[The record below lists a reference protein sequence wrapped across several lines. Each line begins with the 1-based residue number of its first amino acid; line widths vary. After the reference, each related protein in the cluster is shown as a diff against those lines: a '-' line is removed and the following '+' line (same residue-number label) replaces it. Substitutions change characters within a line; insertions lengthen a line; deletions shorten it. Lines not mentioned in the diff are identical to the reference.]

1 MLFNSFEFILFLPI
15 VIFAYYLIPQKF
27 RWTLLLLAS
36 YFFYAS
42 WKVEYLILIIASTLI
57 DYWCGLKMG
66 NYETKKKRKPFLI
79 LSLISNL
86 GLLFTFKYYNFFVES
101 INDSFISLLD
111 AEELPLWE
119 SLILPVGISFYTF
132 QTLSYA
138 IDVYKGKQEP
148 EKHLGYFA
156 LYVSFFPQLVA
167 GPIERFSTLT
177 PQFKKAIK
185 FNYIDFANGVRLII
199 YGLFVKMVIADNLAE
214 LIDPV
219 YENPETYSSLAVTK
233 SIFLYPFQIYG
244 DFYGYSMV
252 AIGSALLMG
261 IKIMDNF
268 KTPYLSKS
276 IAEFWQRWH
285 ISLSTWFRDYLY
297 FPMGGNRV
305 SKGRWFY
312 NVFVVFV
319 LSGIWHGA
327 NWNFI
332 IWGAL
337 FGVIYWIE
345 KSIKLKGLSSK
356 LLDVTLMLKTFIIT
370 SLIWVFFRSENLTD
384 ALNHFSLAVNPS
396 IKDSL
401 ELAIPITT
409 AVMLFLFILSDI
421 LLYNKRFDIA
431 VGKMNIVLRW
441 GIYMTVVFCV
451 IVFASVKSH
460 NYIYFQF

>member
-15 VIFAYYLIPQKF
+15 VISLYYLVPQKF
-27 RWTLLLLAS
+27 RWSLLLLAS

-42 WKVEYLILIIASTLI
+42 WKVEYLVLIIASTLI
-57 DYWCGLKMG
+57 DYWCGIQMG
-66 NYETKKKRKPFLI
+66 KQETKQQRKPFLI

-101 INDSFISLLD
+101 LNDSIVSLMD
-111 AEELPLWE
+111 AEQLPIWE
-119 SLILPVGISFYTF
+119 NVILPVGISFYTF

-185 FNYIDFANGVRLII
+185 FNYSDFANGVRLII

-219 YENPETYSSLAVTK
+219 YADPETYSSLSIVT

-276 IAEFWQRWH
+276 IGEFWQRWH

-327 NWNFI
+327 NWNFV

-337 FGVIYWIE
+337 FGVC
-345 KSIKLKGLSSK
+345 
-356 LLDVTLMLKTFIIT
+356 
-370 SLIWVFFRSENLTD
+370 
-384 ALNHFSLAVNPS
+384 
-396 IKDSL
+396 
-401 ELAIPITT
+401 
-409 AVMLFLFILSDI
+409 
-421 LLYNKRFDIA
+421 LLYTSPSPRD
-431 VGKMNIVLRW
+431 
-441 GIYMTVVFCV
+441 
-451 IVFASVKSH
+451 
-460 NYIYFQF
+460 